1 MPISPNHASQKMAM
15 GSTWEAHGKHA
26 WGVPT
31 VTPGG
36 PPTVT
41 PRGPATNPRGLK
53 WPQTVTPRGRPR
65 TALGGRARAA
75 AWLCHRLPPAGAV
88 SCRSV
93 MPGLSGVAE
102 PNNILAGPRLA
113 ADFPS
118 VIYASSSPLL
128 VRHSWGELGCR
139 QLAQLSEDGWAFSL
153 PAGIKTTA
161 AMSIVASGKMIQY

>member
-1 MPISPNHASQKMAM
+1 M
-15 GSTWEAHGKHA
+15 GSTR
-26 WGVPT
+26 GVPT

-65 TALGGRARAA
+65 TPWGAELGPQLGFVIGF
-75 AWLCHRLPPAGAV
+75 HRPGLY

-139 QLAQLSEDGWAFSL
+139 QLAQLSSDGWAFSL
-153 PAGIKTTA
+153 PAGIKTAA